1 MSIILFATVGYIEAY
16 KKEINIANIRTTIGD
31 FEVIFKNL
39 TETEANFVK
48 NNVLVNNAGIYRE
61 ILPENNYDNF
71 YLYAVDEIFLKNL
84 FGKVIEM
91 KEGRL
96 PVNSNEIIISE
107 VGSINQKK
115 GINNY
120 INIKNKSY
128 KIVGIFV
135 HSDIYAYEKL
145 GGLTFIDDN
154 VESNTINL
162 AINTKTKKDKY
173 KNIMNIAKSINKEIN
188 INDHNE
194 DVVFNNALLYA
205 YGMDI
210 YNLNNNIDLQ
220 YLVINLAIFI
230 LSTFFIYGFINIS
243 MKERIKQFSIL
254 RCIGATTTKI
264 RVLIIKESVI
274 FATISIIPG
283 IILSIIMNFLI
294 YNILLKVIPG
304 TYMELIGFKIYP
316 RVIIYVIFFTIISIF
331 IATIP
336 IIRATN
342 IAPIY
347 GLKNTNLSQKN
358 FKIRKSSIVRNLFG
372 YNGELAYKNLRGDNK
387 YFLINTIISTLLIS
401 IFIIFTGFN
410 KSLLDNYKSE
420 VELSKDITI
429 DISPKEEISNVVDEM
444 NKYKEDIL
452 NIEGVKKVHSKA
464 IYSIQG
470 IFSGVKLNNGYKKLS
485 DKNDYG
491 EEKLIIDNKEYVY
504 SNNISLLILEDD
516 YIKILLNEMD
526 SDKLYKS
533 GAFIV
538 QRNTTFGN
546 STRDKLFNI
555 KKGDK
560 IQLIPA
566 KHQIINGKYRLDEN
580 ELNNL
585 LKNGYPLDII
595 YLDELKKE
603 NIINGKR
610 YGGENST
617 TLIVA
622 QSFYVHNK
630 GLFDSAKLEV
640 SNIELTIELD
650 NSLNRE
656 IQFRKIKNFSS
667 LIGGVCIDNKVI
679 NDRYSLNVRITAT
692 IIYLI
697 LGLSIIIGTVNIVN
711 NKNIYMKL
719 RSKEIGILLAI
730 GINKK
735 RLKNIL
741 LLEGIMQ
748 WLIASIL
755 SLGLSFISLNIIYVI
770 SNYNNDSYVKYIP
783 VKESILGC
791 VIFLFINVLGI
802 YLSIMKM
809 DFTKTTELTKNDE

>member
-316 RVIIYVIFFTIISIF
+316 RVIIYVIFFIIISIF

-410 KSLLDNYKSE
+410 KSLLANYKSE

-630 GLFDSAKLEV
+630 SLFDSAKLEA

-667 LIGGVCIDNKVI
+667 LIGGICIDNKVI
-679 NDRYSLNVRITAT
+679 NDRYSFNVRITAT
-692 IIYLI
+692 II
-697 LGLSIIIGTVNIVN
+697 
-711 NKNIYMKL
+711 
-719 RSKEIGILLAI
+719 
-730 GINKK
+730 
-735 RLKNIL
+735 
-741 LLEGIMQ
+741 
-748 WLIASIL
+748 
-755 SLGLSFISLNIIYVI
+755 
-770 SNYNNDSYVKYIP
+770 
-783 VKESILGC
+783 
-791 VIFLFINVLGI
+791 
-802 YLSIMKM
+802 
-809 DFTKTTELTKNDE
+809 

>member
-1 MSIILFATVGYIEAY
+1 MLGGSLIKHYGFIVNKQFKLNKKRNLCITLGIIMSIILFATVGYIEAY

-316 RVIIYVIFFTIISIF
+316 RVIIYVIFFIIISIF

-410 KSLLDNYKSE
+410 KSLLANYKSE

-630 GLFDSAKLEV
+630 SLFDSAKLEA

-667 LIGGVCIDNKVI
+667 LIGGICIDNKVI
-679 NDRYSLNVRITAT
+679 NDRYSFNVRITAT
-692 IIYLI
+692 II
-697 LGLSIIIGTVNIVN
+697 
-711 NKNIYMKL
+711 
-719 RSKEIGILLAI
+719 
-730 GINKK
+730 
-735 RLKNIL
+735 
-741 LLEGIMQ
+741 
-748 WLIASIL
+748 
-755 SLGLSFISLNIIYVI
+755 
-770 SNYNNDSYVKYIP
+770 
-783 VKESILGC
+783 
-791 VIFLFINVLGI
+791 
-802 YLSIMKM
+802 
-809 DFTKTTELTKNDE
+809 